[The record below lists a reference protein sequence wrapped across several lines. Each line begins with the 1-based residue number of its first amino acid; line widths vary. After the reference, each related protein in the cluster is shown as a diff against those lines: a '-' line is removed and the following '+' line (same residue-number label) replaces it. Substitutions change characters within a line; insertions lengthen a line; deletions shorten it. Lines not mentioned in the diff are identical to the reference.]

1 MNKDYISA
9 GNLANE
15 YNINLVDII
24 NFIEKRSVKKEDG
37 KGCSLW
43 HQNHSAKGKYM
54 ISKAGLFWI
63 LLCLGDKQII
73 WEISKFLSDNTND
86 ILLESIKSNMIYTPI
101 THKEKVVKDIYKTY
115 VAIDHKTG
123 LYKIGRSQNPHKR
136 MKQLNCIQAST
147 AQDVQLFAICEKDIE
162 KEMHI
167 KFARK
172 RTIGEWFKL
181 DQNDFNKLRVYGFEK
196 CF

>member
-9 GNLANE
+9 GNLAKE
-15 YNINLVDII
+15 YNIKLIDII
-24 NFIEKRSVKKEDG
+24 DFIEKRSIKEDDN
-37 KGCSLW
+37 KGHSLW

-54 ISKAGLFWI
+54 ISKAGIFWI
-63 LLCLGDKQII
+63 LLCLGSKSTT
-73 WEISKFLSDNTND
+73 WEISNFLSDNAND
-86 ILLESIKSNMIYTPI
+86 LLLESIKSKNICPPI
-101 THKEKVVKDIYKTY
+101 THKEKVVKDRYKTY

-136 MKQLNCIQAST
+136 MKQLNCIQSST
-147 AQDVQLFAICEKDIE
+147 EQDIRLFALCEKDIE

-172 RTIGEWFKL
+172 RKIGEWFKL
-181 DQNDFNKLRVYGFEK
+181 DQNDFNKLRIYGFKK